1 MSNSEPG
8 DKANK
13 AASLMM
19 NIVKTVPWSRELGFE
34 MTHVETGRAWGRQP
48 YLDHLVGD
56 PTTGIIHGGV
66 ITTMLDT
73 VCGMACASALTE
85 LKMVATLDL
94 RLDYMRP
101 ATPRRD
107 IVAEA
112 ECFHITKSVAFTRA
126 WAYHDSRDKTIAIAQ
141 GAFALTEV
149 PKKPTKESQ
158 A

>member
-1 MSNSEPG
+1 
-8 DKANK
+8 
-13 AASLMM
+13 MM
-19 NIVKTVPWSRELGFE
+19 DIVKNVPWSKELGFE
-34 MTHVETGRAWGRQP
+34 MTRVEKGHAWGRQP

-73 VCGMACASALTE
+73 ISGMACASALSE
-85 LKMVATLDL
+85 VRMIATLDL

-101 ATPRRD
+101 ATPKRD
-107 IVAEA
+107 IIGEA
-112 ECFHITKSVAFTRA
+112 ECFHITKSIAFIRA

-141 GAFALTEV
+141 SAFALTSLKRGA
-149 PKKPTKESQ
+149 P

>member
-1 MSNSEPG
+1 MNDSAPG
-8 DKANK
+8 DQAIT
-13 AASLMM
+13 ATSAMM
-19 NIVKTVPWSRELGFE
+19 DIVKNVPWSKELGFE
-34 MTHVETGRAWGRQP
+34 MTRVEKGHAWGRQP

-73 VCGMACASALTE
+73 ISGMACASALSE
-85 LKMVATLDL
+85 VRMIATLDL

-101 ATPRRD
+101 ATPKRD
-107 IVAEA
+107 IIGEA
-112 ECFHITKSVAFTRA
+112 ECFHITKSIAFIRA

-141 GAFALTEV
+141 SAFALTSLKRGA
-149 PKKPTKESQ
+149 P